1 MLNKRSFKSK
11 VSKARSLTEEIEQ
24 LKYDIFRDVNLENVS
39 FEGINSDNL
48 YDAINCF
55 IDYGE
60 GVMSTPVDDE
70 DAIIEALWLGYQKHI

>member
-1 MLNKRSFKSK
+1 MNKRSFEAK
-11 VSKARSLTEEIEQ
+11 VKKARALTKEIEQ
-24 LKYDIFRDVNLENVS
+24 LKYDIFRDANLEGIP

-48 YDAINCF
+48 YDAINCY

-60 GVMSTPVDDE
+60 GVISTPVDDE